1 MTDSK
6 SDTIINMF
14 GDMLG
19 STANIG
25 SLDYSQKLIN
35 GVFGSVKNISN

>member
-1 MTDSK
+1 MTDSM

-25 SLDYSQKLIN
+25 SLEHSQKIIN
-35 GVFGSVKNISN
+35 GVYGSVKNIAN

>member
-1 MTDSK
+1 
-6 SDTIINMF
+6 MF

-25 SLDYSQKLIN
+25 SFDHSQKLIN
-35 GVFGSVKNISN
+35 GVFGSVKNIAK